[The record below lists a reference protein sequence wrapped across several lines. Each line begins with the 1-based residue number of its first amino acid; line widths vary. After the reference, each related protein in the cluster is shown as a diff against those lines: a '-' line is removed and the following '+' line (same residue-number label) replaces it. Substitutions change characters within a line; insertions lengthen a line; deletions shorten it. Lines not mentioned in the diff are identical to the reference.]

1 VTRGRRAAVC
11 SLIVGSSATPS
22 AVLRLH
28 STNAAPKR
36 TVSGVGVGHAHTA
49 NQVLGCVDVDGVR
62 QVFRRRGASGLAW
75 SSMIPRCAPHACDL
89 VRVSRHICCRASRE
103 APTQDNPYGL
113 SRSQP
118 TRAGR
123 TRGSRSQENV
133 CEEGGGKRS
142 SPLGAVNI

>member
-75 SSMIPRCAPHACDL
+75 SSMITGCAPHACDIL
-89 VRVSRHICCRASRE
+89 RVSRKLAQISCRASRE
-103 APTQDNPYGL
+103 VPTQDNQCGAKGL
-113 SRSQP
+113 SATPVVCFEIDLTP
-118 TRAGR
+118 T
-123 TRGSRSQENV
+123 SRST
-133 CEEGGGKRS
+133 
-142 SPLGAVNI
+142 L